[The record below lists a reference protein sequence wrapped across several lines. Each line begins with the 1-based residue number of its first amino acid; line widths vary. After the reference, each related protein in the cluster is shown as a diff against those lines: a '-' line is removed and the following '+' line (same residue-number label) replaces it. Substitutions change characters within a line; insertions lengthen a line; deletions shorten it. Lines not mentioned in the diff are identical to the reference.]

1 MFITL
6 DIMKKPTKIILLVV
20 AILLAVGGVMA
31 YYKTIVSPPGKLE
44 FYNQYVNA
52 AKKDISK
59 VKSANTDIALDTT
72 FVCITH
78 ELDLLLS
85 NSFLSDQ
92 ERNELMESFAS
103 QYVPTYVSSCNSKF
117 SKSIWN
123 EGELQKINAR
133 ILELQA
139 LKTTDQKIIIQ
150 GDANAS
156 LNEVHNVI
164 VNYYD
169 AKRAASASGYNGL
182 ESAKQKIATAKRYA
196 SMSPINNCSDLV
208 SRLNSV
214 SSRLE
219 QAHYAYLASQIERLR
234 PYYNFSQTDYDNL
247 ALSIADKLEE
257 YKKHAR
263 SVYGKISNINNLEEK
278 AGQYYSNAQFN
289 SNGPINTNALL
300 NN

>member
-1 MFITL
+1 MN
-6 DIMKKPTKIILLVV
+6 KPIKIILLVV

-44 FYNQYVNA
+44 FSNQYVNA

-72 FVCITH
+72 FVGITH

-117 SKSIWN
+117 SKSVWN
-123 EGELQKINAR
+123 EGELQKINVR
-133 ILELQA
+133 ISELQA

-169 AKRAASASGYNGL
+169 AKKAASDSVFIFNGL
-182 ESAKQKIATAKRYA
+182 ESAKQRIATAKRFA
-196 SMSPINNCSDLV
+196 SMSPINNCSELV

-219 QAHYAYLASQIERLR
+219 QAHYAYLANQVERLL
-234 PYYNFSQTDYDNL
+234 PYYKYSETEYDTL
-247 ALSIADKLEE
+247 ALSVSEKLEE
-257 YKKHAR
+257 YKNHAR
-263 SVYGKISNINNLEEK
+263 SVYGKASSISDLESRAGDYYDK
-278 AGQYYSNAQFN
+278 ASFD
-289 SNGPINTNALL
+289 
-300 NN
+300 

>member
-1 MFITL
+1 MN
-6 DIMKKPTKIILLVV
+6 KPIKIILLVV

-44 FYNQYVNA
+44 FSNQYVNA

-59 VKSANTDIALDTT
+59 VQSASTDIALDTT
-72 FVCITH
+72 FVGITH

-103 QYVPTYVSSCNSKF
+103 QYVPTYISFCNSMF
-117 SKSIWN
+117 SKSVWN

-133 ILELQA
+133 ISELQA

-150 GDANAS
+150 GEANAS
-156 LNEVHNVI
+156 LNKVRNVI

-169 AKRAASASGYNGL
+169 AKKAASARGYNGL
-182 ESAKQKIATAKRYA
+182 ESAKQRIATARRFA
-196 SMSPINNCSDLV
+196 SMSPINNCSNLV

-219 QAHYAYLASQIERLR
+219 QAHYAYLAGQVERLR
-234 PYYNFSQTDYDNL
+234 PYYNYSQTEYDNL
-247 ALSIADKLEE
+247 ALSISDKLEE
-257 YKKHAR
+257 YKNHAK
-263 SVYGKISNINNLEEK
+263 SVYGKASNISELESR
-278 AGQYYSNAQFN
+278 AGNYYSNASFD
-289 SNGPINTNALL
+289 
-300 NN
+300 

>member
-1 MFITL
+1 
-6 DIMKKPTKIILLVV
+6 MKKSIKILLLVV

-31 YYKTIVSPPGKLE
+31 YYKTIVSPPGKLD
-44 FYNQYVNA
+44 FSNQYVNA

-72 FVCITH
+72 FVGITH

-103 QYVPTYVSSCNSKF
+103 MYVPTYVSSCYSKF
-117 SKSIWN
+117 SKSVWD
-123 EGELQKINAR
+123 ESELQKINAR

-139 LKTTDQKIIIQ
+139 LRTTDQKIIIQ

-156 LNEVHNVI
+156 LNDVHNVI

-169 AKRAASASGYNGL
+169 AKRAASAGGYNGL
-182 ESAKQKIATAKRYA
+182 ESARQRIATARRFA

-208 SRLNSV
+208 ARLNSV

-219 QAHYAYLASQIERLR
+219 QAHYAYLANLVERLR
-234 PYYNFSQTDYDNL
+234 PYYNYNSQNEYDDF
-247 ALSIADKLEE
+247 ARSVQDKLEE
-257 YKKHAR
+257 YKKHAK
-263 SVYGKISNINNLEEK
+263 SVYGKVSDISALESR
-278 AGQYYSNAQFN
+278 AGKYYDNASFE
-289 SNGPINTNALL
+289 PCL
-300 NN
+300 

>member
-1 MFITL
+1 
-6 DIMKKPTKIILLVV
+6 
-20 AILLAVGGVMA
+20 MA

-44 FYNQYVNA
+44 FSNQYVNA

-72 FVCITH
+72 FVGITH

-92 ERNELMESFAS
+92 ERNELMESFAA

-117 SKSIWN
+117 NKSVWN
-123 EGELQKINAR
+123 EGELQKINVR
-133 ILELQA
+133 ISELQA

-150 GDANAS
+150 GDANTS

-182 ESAKQKIATAKRYA
+182 ESAKQRIATAKRFA

-208 SRLNSV
+208 SKLNSV

-219 QAHYAYLASQIERLR
+219 QAHYAYLAGQVERLR
-234 PYYNFSQTDYDNL
+234 PYYNYSQTEYDNL
-247 ALSIADKLEE
+247 ALSVSDKLEE
-257 YKKHAR
+257 YKNHAR
-263 SVYGKISNINNLEEK
+263 SVYGKASSISDLESR
-278 AGQYYSNAQFN
+278 AGNYYSNATFD
-289 SNGPINTNALL
+289 
-300 NN
+300 

>member
-1 MFITL
+1 MN
-6 DIMKKPTKIILLVV
+6 KPIKIILLVV

-44 FYNQYVNA
+44 FSNQYINA
-52 AKKDISK
+52 VKKDISK

-72 FVCITH
+72 FVGITH

-117 SKSIWN
+117 SKSVWN
-123 EGELQKINAR
+123 EGELQKINVR
-133 ILELQA
+133 ISELQA

-169 AKRAASASGYNGL
+169 AKKAASDSVFIFNGL
-182 ESAKQKIATAKRYA
+182 ESAKQRIATAKRFA

-208 SRLNSV
+208 SKLNSV

-219 QAHYAYLASQIERLR
+219 QAHYAYLASQVERLR
-234 PYYNFSQTDYDNL
+234 PYYNYSQTEYDNL
-247 ALSIADKLEE
+247 ALSVSDKLEE
-257 YKKHAR
+257 YKNHAR
-263 SVYGKISNINNLEEK
+263 SVYGKASSISDLESR
-278 AGQYYSNAQFN
+278 AGNYYSNASFD
-289 SNGPINTNALL
+289 
-300 NN
+300 